1 MLPDP
6 DEWIQRMLLLR
17 QSELYEQL
25 EEELA
30 EFNLAYPDHPLP
42 PELED

>member
-17 QSELYEQL
+17 RSELYEQL

-30 EFNLAYPDHPLP
+30 AFKLAYPDHPLP
-42 PELED
+42 EELKD